1 MLNLIYYMET
11 YGCQMNL
18 YDSAAV
24 RTLLDQAGCRETE
37 DPEQAQLVV
46 INSCAVR
53 GHAEERVLGRVGEL
67 KSWKRRSPGRL
78 MILMGC
84 VGQENGQNLL
94 DRFRQLD
101 LVLGTERYREIVPHL
116 QSLLKTGARAAIT
129 GLEKAGPDLS
139 IIPRFEKQVGA
150 FLAVMRGCDNFC
162 SYCIVPYVRGREY
175 SRTSG
180 DILGEIKCLAERGIK
195 EITLVGQNVNS
206 YLSAGTD
213 FPGLLAQAAD
223 VPGLERLR
231 FITSHPKDCGIKL
244 LETMAGNQK
253 ICRHL
258 HLPLQSG
265 SDRVLAQMN
274 RKYTLG
280 QYREIV
286 STARKLMPDLVLTS
300 DLIAGFPGE
309 SEEDFKMTL
318 DVMQDIRFD
327 SAFTYKYSIRPGT
340 KAAQMPGQLAE
351 DVRQDRLARMISL
364 QQKISQES
372 NQADIGKTFIVL
384 VEKAVPKRGQMMG
397 RSPGNKPVAFDCA
410 SGVSPGDIVKV
421 TVNKAT
427 QSTLTG
433 SRRNC
438 P

>member
-1 MLNLIYYMET
+1 MLRLIYHIET

-24 RTLLDQAGCRETE
+24 RTLLDQTGCRETE
-37 DPEQAQLVV
+37 DPEQAQLMV

-53 GHAEERVLGRVGEL
+53 GHAEERVLGRIGEL
-67 KSWKRRSPGRL
+67 KSWKKGKPGRL
-78 MILMGC
+78 MVLMGC

-94 DRFRQLD
+94 ERFSQLD
-101 LVLGTERYREIVPHL
+101 LVLGTERYREIVHHL
-116 QSLLKTGARAAIT
+116 EGFLKTGARAAVT
-129 GLEKAGPDLS
+129 GMEKIGDDESLVPSFDN
-139 IIPRFEKQVGA
+139 QVSA

-175 SRTSG
+175 SRPSG
-180 DILGEIKCLAERGIK
+180 NIIGEIKCLAGRGIK

-206 YLSAGTD
+206 YLSGGTD
-213 FPGLLAQAAD
+213 FPGLLTQAAD
-223 VPGLERLR
+223 VPGIERLR

-265 SDRVLAQMN
+265 SDRVLALMN

-309 SEEDFKMTL
+309 SEEDFRMTL
-318 DVMQDIRFD
+318 DVMQEIRFD
-327 SAFTYKYSIRPGT
+327 SAFTYKYSLRPGT

-372 NQADIGKTFIVL
+372 NQADIGKTFAVL

-410 SGVSPGDIVKV
+410 SGVSPGEIVKV
-421 TVNKAT
+421 RVNKST

-433 SRRNC
+433 SMM
-438 P
+438 

>member
-1 MLNLIYYMET
+1 MLNLIYYIET

-24 RTLLDQAGCRETE
+24 RTLLDQAGCRETD
-37 DPEQAQLVV
+37 DPEQAQLMV

-67 KSWKRRSPGRL
+67 KSWKRRNPGRL
-78 MILMGC
+78 MVLMGC
-84 VGQENGQNLL
+84 VGQENGESLL
-94 DRFRQLD
+94 KRYSQLD
-101 LVLGTERYREIVPHL
+101 LILGTERFHEIIGHL
-116 QSLLKTGARAAIT
+116 ESFMENGRRLALTSLEERGGER
-129 GLEKAGPDLS
+129 S
-139 IIPRFEKQVGA
+139 IIPSFEKQVGA

-175 SRTSG
+175 SRPSG
-180 DILGEIKCLAERGIK
+180 DILNEIRCLAEGGIR

-206 YLSAGTD
+206 YLSAGAD
-213 FPGLLAQAAD
+213 FPDLLAQAAD
-223 VPGLERLR
+223 VPGLERIR
-231 FITSHPKDCGIKL
+231 FITSHPKDCGNKL
-244 LETMAGNQK
+244 LETMAGHQK

-265 SDRVLAQMN
+265 SDRVLALMN
-274 RKYTLG
+274 RKYTLE

-286 STARKLMPDLVLTS
+286 VSARKLMPDLALTS

-309 SEEDFKMTL
+309 SEEDFQMTL
-318 DVMQDIRFD
+318 DAMRDIRFD

-364 QQKISQES
+364 QQKISLES
-372 NQADIGKTFIVL
+372 NQADIGKTLAVL

-410 SGVSPGDIVKV
+410 SGVSPGDTVKV
-421 TVNKAT
+421 RVNKAT

-433 SRRNC
+433 SML
-438 P
+438 